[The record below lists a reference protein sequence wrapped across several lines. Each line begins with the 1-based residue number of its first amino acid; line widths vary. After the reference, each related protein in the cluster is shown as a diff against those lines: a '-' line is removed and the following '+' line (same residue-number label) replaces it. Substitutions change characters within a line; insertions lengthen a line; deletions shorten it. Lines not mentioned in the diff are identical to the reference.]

1 MTNFH
6 SPATKNLQVG
16 SAADIAFLLV
26 VLAAYL
32 AMFSSLPEISIF
44 QLVVMNLLG
53 ISYLLMGIYGYSVVQ
68 RSQKLPVKVI
78 YFVIQFI
85 VGGAII
91 LIGRGPFSNLS
102 LNSLLLL
109 PLAVQS
115 VVLLP
120 AIWMVSA
127 NVLLFTVYLVTSF
140 QMPFDFDLI
149 VNTVP
154 LFFVGQIFI
163 VFFTQ
168 MAVTEDRS
176 RKEIGRLI
184 SELEEANQHLR
195 EYALQVEELAVTQE
209 RNRMAR
215 EIHDGLGH
223 YLTSIYMQAQA
234 ARATMDKDPVVA
246 QGAMLKA
253 QNLAQDA
260 LNDVRQSVST
270 LRSPIIENHPISTV
284 INRLIEK
291 SGTEGMT
298 VSLHVLG
305 DERLLHPQIN
315 WALYRA
321 VQEAVNNAKK
331 YSQATHMTIQ
341 LDFRG
346 PTIIVMH
353 IDDNGIGTENPEG
366 GFGLIGIEERM
377 KLLNGYC
384 EVATAVGQGFH
395 IKIGVPG

>member
-1 MTNFH
+1 MR
-6 SPATKNLQVG
+6 NLQIG

-26 VLAAYL
+26 VIAAYL

-53 ISYLLMGIYGYSVVQ
+53 ISYLLMGIYGYSVIQ
-68 RSQKLPVKVI
+68 QSAKLPVWLS
-78 YFVIQFI
+78 YFLIQFI
-85 VGGAII
+85 IGGAII
-91 LIGRGPFSNLS
+91 FIGRGPTSNLS

-120 AIWMVSA
+120 SAWVVPA
-127 NVLLFTVYLVTSF
+127 NVLLFVVYLISSF
-140 QMPFDFDLI
+140 QLPFDFDLI

-223 YLTSIYMQAQA
+223 YLTSIYMQVQA
-234 ARATMDKDPVVA
+234 ARATMDKDVAVA

-284 INRLIEK
+284 IHRLIDK
-291 SGTEGMT
+291 SATEEMT
-298 VSLHVLG
+298 VTLNVLG
-305 DERLLHPQIN
+305 EERTLHPQIN

-331 YSQATHMTIQ
+331 YSEATHMSIQ

-346 PTIIVMH
+346 PSTILMH
-353 IDDNGIGTENPEG
+353 IDDNGIGTENPAG
-366 GFGLIGIEERM
+366 GFGLIGLEERM

-384 EVATAVGQGFH
+384 EVTTAVGQGFH